1 MNEKEL
7 ILTSLLDCR
16 RVDIYTNP
24 SCLTIFQERIF
35 QDILKRRQDG
45 EPLQYLL
52 GETEFMGLPFHVN
65 PDVLIPRPETELLVQ
80 SILFLYREQTCSVKI
95 ADLGTG
101 SGNIA
106 VSLAKN
112 INSAKIKA
120 IDISP
125 AALNVARNN
134 AKRNGVA
141 DSINF
146 TRQDIF
152 KFFNDNNSFRSYDLI
167 VSNPPYISQQG
178 MRQLPRDVK
187 HEPVIALYGGDDGL
201 EFYYEL
207 INGAAQ
213 LLKDSGILA
222 LEIGED
228 QRIAIAEMFAVQKE
242 TFFLHFIKDFAGR
255 DRVAIAQKAPVT
267 MKEKIANLDNKLKQ

>member
-1 MNEKEL
+1 M
-7 ILTSLLDCR
+7 DCR

-24 SCLTIFQERIF
+24 PRLTVFQERIF
-35 QDILKRRQDG
+35 QDILKRRQGG

-187 HEPVIALYGGDDGL
+187 HEPVMALYGGDDGL

-228 QRIAIAEMFAVQKE
+228 QRIAIAEMFAAQKK
-242 TFFLHFIKDFAGR
+242 TFFVHFIKDFAGR